1 MNINQPTSIKEMIQG
16 MVTEDMEII
25 LGFVISEDGAPLE
38 IEIVNDPKLVLNENT
53 AVIPW
58 HLTDYRT
65 WMSFDN
71 PSIKQ
76 KFDIYNRPEAE
87 VLPEAPWAGYEP
99 HPRRPDDIPPPYV
112 VQTYDITYQKK
123 RYENTR
129 SLQDEQGNVPPQ
141 VDLPAFHEVTI
152 YNSLRKDDLLYIL
165 SFNHG
170 KKYFILDRVMD
181 PMNRRREEEEIG
193 DNVRLRM
200 KRIP

>member
-1 MNINQPTSIKEMIQG
+1 MDINRPTGIKEMIQG
-16 MVTEDMEII
+16 MITDDMEII
-25 LGFVISEDGAPLE
+25 LGIVISEDGAPLE
-38 IEIVNDPKLVLNENT
+38 IEIINDPKLILNENT

-76 KFDIYNRPEAE
+76 KFNIYDRAEAE
-87 VLPEAPWAGYEP
+87 YLPQAPWAGYEP
-99 HPRRPDDIPPPYV
+99 HPPRPDDIPPPV
-112 VQTYDITYQKK
+112 VTTTSDITYQKK
-123 RYENTR
+123 NYRNTR
-129 SLQDEQGNVPPQ
+129 SLQDEQGNVPEF

-170 KKYFILDRVMD
+170 KKYFVLDRVMD
-181 PMNRRREEEEIG
+181 PMIRRREGEEIG
-193 DNVRLRM
+193 DSVRLRM
-200 KRIP
+200 RRIP